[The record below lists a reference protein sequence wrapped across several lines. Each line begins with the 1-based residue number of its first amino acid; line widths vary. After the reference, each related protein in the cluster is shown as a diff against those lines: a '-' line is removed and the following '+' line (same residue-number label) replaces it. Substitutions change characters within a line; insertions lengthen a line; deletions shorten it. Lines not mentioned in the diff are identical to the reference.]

1 MKENWVMGSFPENMN
16 EYRKQLQKGAIQ
28 QAYKGLMDYFM
39 DLKAYFKSK
48 YPDYYVS
55 GSIYFGYMDMTY
67 FSFFPE
73 SLKQRNLKI
82 AVVFVHE
89 TFRFEVWLAG
99 VNKTVQTEYWQ
110 LIKNSNWNKYHLA
123 PTTKGYDSII
133 DHVLVENPDFTD
145 LDALTKQIE
154 QKTLAFIKDVE
165 EFLTEH
171 KEK

>member
-1 MKENWVMGSFPENMN
+1 MGSFPENMN

-39 DLKAYFKSK
+39 DLKAYFKNK

-82 AVVFVHE
+82 AVFLF
-89 TFRFEVWLAG
+89 TKPSGLRSGWQRKQNGSNRILA
-99 VNKTVQTEYWQ
+99 VDK
-110 LIKNSNWNKYHLA
+110 
-123 PTTKGYDSII
+123 
-133 DHVLVENPDFTD
+133 
-145 LDALTKQIE
+145 KQ
-154 QKTLAFIKDVE
+154 
-165 EFLTEH
+165 
-171 KEK
+171 